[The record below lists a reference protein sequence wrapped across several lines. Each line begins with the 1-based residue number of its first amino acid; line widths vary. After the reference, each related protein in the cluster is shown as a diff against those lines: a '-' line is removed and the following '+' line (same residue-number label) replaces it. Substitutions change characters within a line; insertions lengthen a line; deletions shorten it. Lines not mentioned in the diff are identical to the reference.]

1 MLNSLLLYL
10 AEDLKMHKYT
20 LKFEELEGGETD
32 CGYANN
38 RSFVHTFFVH
48 DEDVWDVPLKSLTDF
63 LGAIYGYDI
72 SNQIHVETI
81 LNNGIFKHI
90 PKDNEMAER
99 IRNAFK
105 EFDEEDDLK

>member
-1 MLNSLLLYL
+1 MNR
-10 AEDLKMHKYT
+10 YT
-20 LKFEELEGGETD
+20 LKFEELDGGEPAP
-32 CGYANN
+32 GYASN
-38 RSFVHTFFVH
+38 RTFIHTFYV
-48 DEDVWDVPLKSLTDF
+48 DDADVWDVPLKGLTDF
-63 LGAIYGYDI
+63 LSAIYGYDI

-90 PKDNEMAER
+90 PKDGEVADQ

>member
-1 MLNSLLLYL
+1 MNR
-10 AEDLKMHKYT
+10 YT
-20 LKFEELEGGETD
+20 LKFEELDGGEPAP
-32 CGYANN
+32 GYSSN
-38 RSFVHTFFVH
+38 RTFVHTFYV
-48 DEDVWDVPLKSLTDF
+48 DDTDVWDVPLKSLTDF

>member
-1 MLNSLLLYL
+1 MN
-10 AEDLKMHKYT
+10 KYT
-20 LKFEELEGGETD
+20 LKFEELDGDDTG
-32 CGYANN
+32 CGYVSN
-38 RSFVHTFFVH
+38 RTFVHTFYVN
-48 DEDVWDVPLKSLTDF
+48 DDDVWDVPLKSLTDF

>member
-1 MLNSLLLYL
+1 
-10 AEDLKMHKYT
+10 MHKYT
-20 LKFEELEGGETD
+20 LKFEELDGGETD
-32 CGYANN
+32 CG
-38 RSFVHTFFVH
+38 
-48 DEDVWDVPLKSLTDF
+48 SLTDF

-81 LNNGIFKHI
+81 LNNGVFKHI
-90 PKDNEMAER
+90 PKDGEMADR